1 MIAMLGVQ
9 KQGHLQT
16 RGSVHSLT
24 SPPPPRTDRG
34 QTRRLVL
41 WFIVFAIVLAG
52 VVLFFRFGTQPGPLI
67 EQVR

>member
-1 MIAMLGVQ
+1 M
-9 KQGHLQT
+9 
-16 RGSVHSLT
+16 T

-41 WFIVFAIVLAG
+41 WGLVFAVVVAG
-52 VVLFFRFGTQPGPLI
+52 VVLFFLYGTQPVPLI